1 MILRIEWKIFLSLN
15 LMRIIFGIIYN
26 QRETK
31 TNNLKAKIVFLPTS
45 DFVAWLA
52 EVPTHNRFLSRTV
65 S

>member
-1 MILRIEWKIFLSLN
+1 
-15 LMRIIFGIIYN
+15 MRIIFGIIYN

-45 DFVAWLA
+45 DFVAWLV